1 MSTDIK
7 FPVKCRSGCT
17 GAAWKRDS
25 SRWNQ
30 IMHARIVAFDARSTR
45 QINNLVLLTKKKK
58 GKKRLYETA
67 RFTIEKNFITDPIH
81 RFSFFS
87 FFFLPHFVRF
97 SSQRIEIHLIFDES
111 LPRFPRNGDKF
122 LCCLWNQLVYNS
134 SFANLSIN
142 AVNLSWK
149 ERRKMKFE
157 TKVRSRREIGSNRT
171 NGGGAGGR
179 RLEFGVETRGSNK
192 KGIHSPWID
201 PTCINRIGCTS
212 KKLHARESIFPLE
225 VLFFVAGGRFN
236 EPVRPWTNDD
246 ASRNSAINLISTT
259 LFFPSQ
265 KS

>member
-58 GKKRLYETA
+58 GKKGCTKPRGLQSKRILSRI
-67 RFTIEKNFITDPIH
+67 RFTGFL
-81 RFSFFS
+81 FFS
-87 FFFLPHFVRF
+87 FFFYHTLFDSPHRGSKYIWYSTSLSPDFLEM
-97 SSQRIEIHLIFDES
+97 EINFYVVFGI
-111 LPRFPRNGDKF
+111 
-122 LCCLWNQLVYNS
+122 S
-134 SFANLSIN
+134 SFITARLPIFRLMPSIYR
-142 AVNLSWK
+142 
-149 ERRKMKFE
+149 ERRGERWNSKRKSGPGEKSVWIERMAVE
-157 TKVRSRREIGSNRT
+157 S
-171 NGGGAGGR
+171 GR

-246 ASRNSAINLISTT
+246 ASRNSAINLISTA

>member
-58 GKKRLYETA
+58 GKKGCTKPRGLQSKRILSRI
-67 RFTIEKNFITDPIH
+67 RFTGFL
-81 RFSFFS
+81 FFL

-259 LFFPSQ
+259 VFFPSQ

>member
-58 GKKRLYETA
+58 EKKVVRNRAVYNRKE
-67 RFTIEKNFITDPIH
+67 FYHGSD
-81 RFSFFS
+81 SQVFFFFL

-157 TKVRSRREIGSNRT
+157 TKVRSRREIGSNRK
-171 NGGGAGGR
+171 NGSGAGGR

>member
-58 GKKRLYETA
+58 EKKGCTKPRGLQSKRILSRI
-67 RFTIEKNFITDPIH
+67 RFTGFL
-81 RFSFFS
+81 FFS
-87 FFFLPHFVRF
+87 FFFYHTLFDSPHRGSKYIWYSTSLSPGFLEM
-97 SSQRIEIHLIFDES
+97 EINFYVVFGI
-111 LPRFPRNGDKF
+111 
-122 LCCLWNQLVYNS
+122 S
-134 SFANLSIN
+134 SFITARLPISIN

-246 ASRNSAINLISTT
+246 ASRNSAINLISTA